1 MAWSSDNAGGTGTR
15 LAACSQYREA
25 NPPPRRGSCPGAGAP
40 WRKQRAYSPW
50 RHEGHGSASR
60 LKPIAAARDDPRA
73 SRQEVTGARL
83 LYDPDQFMPENE
95 RRARAAGHCERR
107 AREAKVQPDQV
118 QITGTQTALAHAHQ
132 APPRPHW
139 RRGDVSEPRR
149 PCRGKVH
156 PAPEPANH
164 AAGGVLPG
172 RAGIDQ
178 RAHQMY
184 SPSCTVEPSPSARSD
199 ALGSSTT
206 LRRCPRASSSPCT
219 AWRG

>member
-1 MAWSSDNAGGTGTR
+1 MLPVQGGEPTTAKGFVPR
-15 LAACSQYREA
+15 CGRALAQAEGILALAARGARLRLEVEA
-25 NPPPRRGSCPGAGAP
+25 IAA
-40 WRKQRAYSPW
+40 A
-50 RHEGHGSASR
+50 
-60 LKPIAAARDDPRA
+60 AAARDDPRA

-184 SPSCTVEPSPSARSD
+184 S
-199 ALGSSTT
+199 
-206 LRRCPRASSSPCT
+206 
-219 AWRG
+219 